1 MDRPSLQDQAALVSL
16 SICSAQQHLTFCS
29 TRSSPVFIKLE
40 KPARQAVQLEAQL
53 SNQWAWHLTSA
64 LLRIP
69 IVNGAASSILSI
81 VSLASLSSL

>member
-1 MDRPSLQDQAALVSL
+1 MDHPYLQDQAALVSL
-16 SICSAQQHLTFCS
+16 SICSEQQHLTLCS
-29 TRSSPVFIKLE
+29 TRSSPVFIKHGE
-40 KPARQAVQLEAQL
+40 TCKAVAQLEAQL

-69 IVNGAASSILSI
+69 IVNSAASFILSI